1 MNFSFYLITRF
12 VIFSCRSLNVDI
24 FDFPL
29 AIGMPRYLSI
39 CVIIL
44 SHNICWINVLTS
56 GFVFLLK
63 YKAVFLRLMA
73 WPDAASYWPKICNSY
88 WHSPIVALQKRR
100 LSSTNRRWDMHTP
113 CWLDKIP
120 CNTRVSAA
128 FLNNAKRPST
138 YRRNRYGDNGS
149 PCLIP
154 LDRVMKPLGLPLI
167 RIE

>member
-1 MNFSFYLITRF
+1 MDQFPCLLGKHCQIKGMEVTKAHSPLLFLCAKFFPIYPMDLHFFFCFPPPILCQQRVDVVTCGFGQFEDAHGICLDCLTIVLIRTSRLAFEMNFSFYLITRF

-63 YKAVFLRLMA
+63 NKAVFLRLMA
-73 WPDAASYWPKICNSY
+73 
-88 WHSPIVALQKRR
+88 
-100 LSSTNRRWDMHTP
+100 
-113 CWLDKIP
+113 
-120 CNTRVSAA
+120 
-128 FLNNAKRPST
+128 
-138 YRRNRYGDNGS
+138 
-149 PCLIP
+149 
-154 LDRVMKPLGLPLI
+154 
-167 RIE
+167 